1 GFART
6 PHELLTFAM
15 RLFLLLA
22 AAAVSAGATASRVPV
37 GCTLSQ
43 ACPFACSGKWRSVR
57 AQSTPAHPWSLRLRG
72 GSTGD
77 AALDTRLLALIN
89 QAPVVVFMKG
99 EPDAPQCGF
108 R

>member
-1 GFART
+1 MAV
-6 PHELLTFAM
+6 HLA
-15 RLFLLLA
+15 LFFLA
-22 AAAVSAGATASRVPV
+22 AAAVGAGATGSRVPV

-43 ACPFACSGKWRSVR
+43 GYPFACPGKWRSVR